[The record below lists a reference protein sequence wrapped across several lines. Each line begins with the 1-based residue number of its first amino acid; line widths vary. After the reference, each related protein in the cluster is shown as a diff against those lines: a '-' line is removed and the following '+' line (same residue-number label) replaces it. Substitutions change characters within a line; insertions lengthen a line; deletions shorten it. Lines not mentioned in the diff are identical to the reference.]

1 MKRTAW
7 EFPFPAHEV
16 LAAATA
22 KMTFHAA
29 RFNYWTDLY
38 NQAVFNLKESGFV
51 VDDNFGGSNASYREV
66 HMGFDTMLERKM
78 RDAKRKVEEHEA
90 KRDEYAAFVQ
100 ALATHPASVTLQLHY
115 DDVVYFGLGA
125 AVPEPVD
132 A

>member
-1 MKRTAW
+1 VKRTTW
-7 EFPFPAHEV
+7 EFAFEAKEV
-16 LAAATA
+16 LAAAQA
-22 KMTFHAA
+22 KFEYHEG
-29 RFNYWTDLY
+29 RFDYWTDLY

-51 VDDNFGGSNASYREV
+51 VDDSFGGSNASYREV
-66 HMGFDTMLERKM
+66 HMGFDSTLERKM

-90 KRDEYAAFVQ
+90 KRDEYGAFVQ
-100 ALATHPASVTLQLHY
+100 ALSAHPPSYTLPLHY